1 MQNPDSL
8 PAQPPSNEP
17 PAPPDAGSGA
27 IALHRSRALQTQL
40 RAQQDPHG
48 ALDASD
54 EIDLK
59 AIVRTLMRHKWTIV
73 GSTLLCMLAA
83 ALYTLRVTP
92 QYESTALLQIER
104 AAQKVVGF
112 NSERDLDQGTSA
124 EALTLRTQIEL
135 LSSRTLAERVIDELG
150 LAKRASDQ
158 ASEDA
163 PSANATAAAS
173 SAAPATSADA
183 GAGATKEASSTGV
196 IDQFAKNFLQ
206 LFTPATKNTRDL
218 TRSETL
224 RAFERSVAVEPIR
237 NSRLVE
243 IRVLNSDAELS
254 ANIANTMAKTFI
266 AINLERK
273 MESSVYARQ
282 FLEEQIKQTKAKLEE
297 SERVIN
303 EYAKRNSILSLGDK
317 NSATTQNYVDFSSAL
332 AKAEQDRIKAESQ
345 YNEVRLNPES
355 APRVLDNLAIQTYK
369 EQKAKL
375 DTEYAK
381 NLSIYKPGHPAMVQL
396 KAQIGDLDARIKD
409 EVNTILASIKGQF
422 EVAKRQEELLRQ
434 RVATSRQ
441 EVLTVQDRSVD
452 MNLLQ
457 RELDSNRQVYDNL
470 LQRLKEVSVTGGLTT
485 NNVSIVDEARAPL
498 YPANPKPLVNL
509 ALGMVLGGF
518 LGVLIALLREQ
529 MDDSI
534 KNADEVEALFGLPL
548 LGLIPF
554 TKKPRGGNQAVALLA
569 HSDPRSAFAEA
580 YRSMR
585 TALQFSTNDGA
596 PRRFMVTSCGKNEGK
611 STTALALAINFAQ
624 LGQHVLLIDADMR
637 KPSMHK
643 ALGLPNERGLSNLLT
658 GDSGTEQLILATQV
672 PNLGVLPAGP
682 TPPDPVELLMGPKLG
697 MLLDKAQ
704 ALGFHQVI
712 IDGPPLLGL
721 ADAVVL
727 GNQIQHI
734 VFALKAS
741 ATKKTSVKDGLRRLR
756 NAGLQPMG
764 VAMTHARAEHSSN
777 ATDEAYYGYGLHL
790 PAPTKAK
797 LEPIL
802 SGRAAAESAEGP
814 VSEIHLGSSTAEQLL
829 QTPPSRA
836 GAQGG
841 TTREGDAETR
851 APSKA
856 RRWAAGLVVV
866 ALSLGAAAWWF
877 GVAHQGTPPD
887 VNAHQNSG
895 KITPMV
901 AATQAPEVKP
911 PPAAIEA
918 TAISEEAAAPVSA
931 DTAPLPAAQPE
942 MASVAM
948 IPTAPALTVPSST
961 PPILASLKDGPADTW
976 PALAVLWGESLDP
989 TGNCDKAADVSLQC
1003 FRLGRATLNDLK
1015 KLDQP
1020 GLVQLKQG
1028 AVQRWVQLRS
1038 LDDTSVTLASGD
1050 NLWQIPMESF
1060 KRQWTGRFS
1069 TLWRLPPGQQTPV
1082 ATLQPSSA
1090 AGQWLDT
1097 QLQSLQASEQLGA
1110 SADSL
1115 TARLRQFQ
1123 KQYGLPAQRSTLPL
1137 VFIRVNHMVGQSE
1150 PRLVAG
1156 G

>member
-17 PAPPDAGSGA
+17 PAPPEAGSGT
-27 IALHRSRALQTQL
+27 IAVHRPRALQTQL
-40 RAQQDPHG
+40 RAHQEAQNG
-48 ALDASD
+48 LDAGD

-150 LAKRASDQ
+150 LAKRAAPQ
-158 ASEDA
+158 PGEDA
-163 PSANATAAAS
+163 PRPGD
-173 SAAPATSADA
+173 PATTATTQQTDTTTDA
-183 GAGATKEASSTGV
+183 TSPGV
-196 IDQFAKNFLQ
+196 IDQFSKNFLQ
-206 LFTPATKNTRDL
+206 LFTPSTQNSRDL
-218 TRSETL
+218 TRAETL
-224 RAFERSVAVEPIR
+224 RAFEKSVSVEPIR

-243 IRVLNSDAELS
+243 IRVLNSDAALS

-375 DTEYAK
+375 DAEYAK
-381 NLSIYKPGHPAMVQL
+381 NLSIYKPGYPAMVQL
-396 KAQIGDLDARIKD
+396 KAQIADLDARIKD
-409 EVNTILASIKGQF
+409 EVNTILASIKGQY

-498 YPANPKPLVNL
+498 YPANPKPMVNL

-534 KNADEVEALFGLPL
+534 KNADEVEGLFGLPL

-554 TKKPRGGNQAVALLA
+554 TKKPRGGNEAVALLA

-596 PRRFMVTSCGKNEGK
+596 PKRFMVTSCGKNEGK

-658 GDSGTEQLILATQV
+658 GDSGTEQLILATPV

-741 ATKKTSVKDGLRRLR
+741 ATKKSSIKDGLRRLR

-777 ATDEAYYGYGLHL
+777 TTDESYYGYGLHL
-790 PAPTKAK
+790 PAPAKAK
-797 LEPIL
+797 IEPGL
-802 SGRAAAESAEGP
+802 SASAAAAASAEGP
-814 VSEIHLGSSTAEQLL
+814 VSEIHLGATSAEQLL
-829 QTPPSRA
+829 QAPVPPA
-836 GAQGG
+836 AHGQGAHRLDDGLP
-841 TTREGDAETR
+841 ANP
-851 APSKA
+851 PSKA
-856 RRWAAGLVVV
+856 RRWAAGLALV
-866 ALSLGAAAWWF
+866 ALSLGAVAWWF
-877 GVAHQGTPPD
+877 TTSTQTVPRD
-887 VNAHQNSG
+887 VSAKQDTG
-895 KITPMV
+895 KITESPTTLPATPRASETATPATPV
-901 AATQAPEVKP
+901 A
-911 PPAAIEA
+911 
-918 TAISEEAAAPVSA
+918 A
-931 DTAPLPAAQPE
+931 DTAPLPATPPE
-942 MASVAM
+942 MATVAM
-948 IPTAPALTVPSST
+948 TPTAPLLPAPSNT
-961 PPILASLKDGPADTW
+961 PPVLATLKDGTADTW
-976 PALAVLWGESLDP
+976 APLAALWSETLDP
-989 TGNCDKAADVSLQC
+989 QGGCGKANEVNLQC
-1003 FRLGRATLNDLK
+1003 FRLNRATLNDLK

-1028 AVQRWVQLRS
+1028 RVQRWVLLRS

-1050 NLWQIPMESF
+1050 SLWQLPTDTF
-1060 KRQWTGRFS
+1060 NQQWTGRYS
-1069 TLWRLPPGQQTPV
+1069 TLWRLPPGQQAPV
-1082 ATLQPSSA
+1082 TTLQASSA
-1090 AGQWLDT
+1090 AGAWLDA
-1097 QLQSLQASEQLGA
+1097 QLKSLQAGQQLEA

-1115 TARLRQFQ
+1115 AARVRQFQ
-1123 KQYGLPAQRSTLPL
+1123 KQQGLPTQRSTLPL
-1137 VFIRVNHMVGQSE
+1137 VFIRLNHMVGQSE